1 MEKEAIKT
9 EGSKLCWMRSSLLA
23 SQDVIELQITEF
35 ESNLTKLIQNIN
47 IESQRRHTL
56 HGENKTVQRST

>member
-1 MEKEAIKT
+1 
-9 EGSKLCWMRSSLLA
+9 MRSSLLA

-47 IESQRRHTL
+47 KDSQRRHTL
-56 HGENKTVQRST
+56 HGANKTVQRST